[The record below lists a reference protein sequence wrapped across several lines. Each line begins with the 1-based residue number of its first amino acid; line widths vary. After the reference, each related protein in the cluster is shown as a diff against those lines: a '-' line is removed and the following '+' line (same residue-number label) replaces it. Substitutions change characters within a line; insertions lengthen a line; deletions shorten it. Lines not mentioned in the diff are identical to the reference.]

1 MSHENPHQL
10 PNWICILAY
19 EEATRNF
26 PASECE
32 PALEFFFTNSL
43 RWTPAR
49 THAEA
54 LVHITSTFQ
63 AYRVQ
68 KLREQWLNPQSVPA
82 AVVEKRKRDGR
93 TIIDTVANF
102 VRRFVFLRDKTYYTL
117 VAAWILASHLHKKFE
132 YLGYL
137 FAYSPERQS
146 GKTTLLE
153 LLNLLVCES
162 TGLQI
167 SPTEAVMFR
176 TAEGHT
182 HLLDEVD
189 RLRLH

>member
-1 MSHENPHQL
+1 MPRDLRSQL

-82 AVVEKRKRDGR
+82 AVV
-93 TIIDTVANF
+93 IDTVANF

-117 VAAWILASHLHKKFE
+117 VAAWILCVTF
-132 YLGYL
+132 
-137 FAYSPERQS
+137 
-146 GKTTLLE
+146 T
-153 LLNLLVCES
+153 
-162 TGLQI
+162 
-167 SPTEAVMFR
+167 
-176 TAEGHT
+176 
-182 HLLDEVD
+182 
-189 RLRLH
+189 

>member
-1 MSHENPHQL
+1 MPRVNKSQL

-26 PASECE
+26 PSECQA
-32 PALEFFFTNSL
+32 ALEFFFNQSL

-49 THAEA
+49 TRAEA
-54 LVHITSTFQ
+54 LTHITSTFQ

-117 VAAWILASHLHKKFE
+117 VAACPYWGRF
-132 YLGYL
+132 
-137 FAYSPERQS
+137 
-146 GKTTLLE
+146 
-153 LLNLLVCES
+153 
-162 TGLQI
+162 
-167 SPTEAVMFR
+167 
-176 TAEGHT
+176 
-182 HLLDEVD
+182 
-189 RLRLH
+189 

>member
-1 MSHENPHQL
+1 MPRDLRSQL

-19 EEATRNF
+19 EEAPRIS

-82 AVVEKRKRDGR
+82 AVV
-93 TIIDTVANF
+93 IDTVANF

-176 TAEGHT
+176 TAEGHASSG
-182 HLLDEVD
+182 
-189 RLRLH
+189 